1 MATKYTEVT
10 TTGPIEWA
18 KIFENNR
25 DLTGYEGSYVPFEGA
40 YTLQQI
46 LSKDEYAKLQAAGTQ
61 KKPNQKRLMDGELSI
76 KFERKHKVTRKDG
89 TELPQAGGAPKVTD
103 ADGSPWTEDK
113 GLIGNGSTAEVT
125 NLITT
130 FKGGDGKMYSR
141 TTMTGV
147 KIIEHK
153 MVEEK
158 ADSNEMGW

>member
-25 DLTGYEGSYVPFEGA
+25 DMTGYEGSYVPFDGA

-46 LSKDEYAKLQAAGTQ
+46 LSKEEYEKLQAAGTQ
-61 KKPNQKRLMDGELSI
+61 KKPNQKRLMDGELAI

-103 ADGSPWTEDK
+103 ADGSPWSEDK

>member
-103 ADGSPWTEDK
+103 ADGSPWSEDK